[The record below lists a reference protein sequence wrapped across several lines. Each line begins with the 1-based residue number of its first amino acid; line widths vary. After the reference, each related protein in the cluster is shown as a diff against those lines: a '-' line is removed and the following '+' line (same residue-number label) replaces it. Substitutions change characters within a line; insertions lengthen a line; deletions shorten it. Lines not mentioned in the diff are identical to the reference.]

1 LQHVAIERGEQIWQR
16 RPFLDRR
23 WVVEGGEERGDDVLA
38 PPTPIIGAG
47 ASGLHRPSLTE
58 DQRHDIGLRLAA
70 RNFRL
75 DRVSSPDERPD
86 GGAVFAVAILVVAIV
101 LIISR
106 QGANTV
112 SVGMSVPS
120 EGSASHVPD
129 GSVLS
134 YKHYPPSSGHH
145 YPSPAPAGV
154 STKAIPEGNWVHSLE
169 HGYIVILYKPTV
181 SGAPTDAQLR
191 DIMAT
196 FPKEKHG
203 SVKIVITPYDH
214 MDNPITAVAWERQL
228 SLDQFDRA
236 QLLQFYQAY
245 VDHGPEDVP

>member
-1 LQHVAIERGEQIWQR
+1 MAKVTPRTPLQRNDSEVPQR
-16 RPFLDRR
+16 TARLGNTDADEMRQTQARQMRRDR
-23 WVVEGGEERGDDVLA
+23 
-38 PPTPIIGAG
+38 
-47 ASGLHRPSLTE
+47 
-58 DQRHDIGLRLAA
+58 QRTARKAVRAQTRNRL
-70 RNFRL
+70 FMRL
-75 DRVSSPDERPD
+75 
-86 GGAVFAVAILVVAIV
+86 GGAVLVAAILVVGIV

-106 QGANTV
+106 QGANTI
-112 SVGMSVPS
+112 SIGMSVPS

-129 GSVLS
+129 GSPLT

-145 YPSPAPAGV
+145 YASPAPAGF
-154 STKAIPEGNWVHSLE
+154 STKAISEGNWVHSLE
-169 HGYIVILYKPTV
+169 HGYVVILYKPSAGGT
-181 SGAPTDAQLR
+181 PTDAQLR

-214 MDNPITAVAWERQL
+214 MDSPITAVAWERQL